1 MPLSHAELYAQKQFR
16 HKLGY
21 ALFDPNPGG
30 LYDEVRVGD
39 VGYVEDGAFIRLFN
53 AFHDAYHVVNNG
65 AHLPVPFAPI
75 ADEFTKTRESGSLS
89 TRLLYSESVRNVRAE
104 GRIGAR

>member
-16 HKLGY
+16 HQHGY

-53 AFHDAYHVVNNG
+53 AFHAADHIVNSG
-65 AHLPVPFAPI
+65 ALIPDDFTPM
-75 ADEFTKTRESGSLS
+75 DEELTKTRKSDSLS
-89 TRLLYSESVRNVRAE
+89 NRLLASESVRDLRAE
-104 GRIGAR
+104 VAG